1 MNWSPVPAR
10 SRTSV
15 CRQALRQTFRSRD
28 RTLFLLSGTFGIQ
41 PQDHYAAVRAMQAAF
56 DSSALLFSDEY
67 YDVLGLENPRHPE
80 EQEHTGGCAM
90 ADVQDFFFNREE

>member
-1 MNWSPVPAR
+1 MSAGAETDIPQPRPGAVPA
-10 SRTSV
+10 
-15 CRQALRQTFRSRD
+15 LRDVRH
-28 RTLFLLSGTFGIQ
+28 
-41 PQDHYAAVRAMQAAF
+41 PAQDHYAAVRAMQAAF
-56 DSSALLFSDEY
+56 DPSALLFSHEY

>member
-1 MNWSPVPAR
+1 
-10 SRTSV
+10 
-15 CRQALRQTFRSRD
+15 
-28 RTLFLLSGTFGIQ
+28 
-41 PQDHYAAVRAMQAAF
+41 MQAAF
-56 DSSALLFSDEY
+56 DPSALLFSDEY